1 MKAEDRIKR
10 KRRGLHVARKCH
22 AQLSW
27 EGCQERQLVRLSFSS
42 SFSHGGLRGKYVS
55 NTIRNLR

>member
-27 EGCQERQLVRLSFSS
+27 EGCQERQLVRLSFS
-42 SFSHGGLRGKYVS
+42 HGGLRGKYVS